1 MSVINQ
7 SDMKMR
13 MDWNR
18 TQGGGRHIEACN
30 LQLYSCWS
38 VILDST

>member
-13 MDWNR
+13 MDWDR
-18 TQGGGRHIEACN
+18 LRVE
-30 LQLYSCWS
+30 
-38 VILDST
+38 VITLRPVTFSFIPVGQ